1 MKKRAGLIA
10 TLWVGINALTVPTAA
25 SRDRFLVRIKPSAHS
40 IEEPA
45 DRQGLQLLR
54 SLGPG
59 RSSFLVTGSDDPN
72 GSLLE
77 RIQADPD
84 VEAAERVLQVRLPE
98 FRSQADSFDFE
109 PTIRAWLS
117 SATGRSLLAN
127 RGFVDYF
134 GALAWESYLE
144 QPSVRITQGV
154 RAQRLA
160 TGRGVSI
167 AIIDTRI
174 ENHPVLENVLD
185 PGYDFVGDWPEEDGD
200 LDEAV
205 ADVNLQQ
212 GTTVVINVP
221 PPGPK
226 TPGKPAAGSA
236 WTGDEQEYALG
247 HGTMVA
253 GIVHRVAPEA
263 RIMPLRV
270 FARDGS
276 ADTAGIVRAIYYA
289 VDHGA
294 RVINMSFSTSVLS
307 PELLRAVN
315 YATRRGVVCVASAG
329 NHARATMVYPASLA
343 NVLGVASTDDRDHR
357 SAFSNHGLD
366 VVEVAA
372 PGEGIVTTYLDGAY
386 AVGWGTSFSGALV
399 SGGAALLLDISSSLD
414 QYDVAKL
421 LSRTAERTID
431 DPDQGRVDFW
441 RAARAAAL
449 TRAYERAPESGAGR
463 QGGRDTR

>member
-1 MKKRAGLIA
+1 MKKRAGLVA
-10 TLWVGINALTVPTAA
+10 TLWVGINAITVPAA
-25 SRDRFLVRIKPSAHS
+25 SSSDRFLVRIKSSAHS

-45 DRQGLQLLR
+45 ERQGLQLLR

-59 RSSFLVTGSDDPN
+59 RSPFLVAGSEDSA

-84 VEAAERVLQVRLPE
+84 VEAAERVLEVRLPE
-98 FRSQADSFDFE
+98 FPSEADSFDFE
-109 PTIRAWLS
+109 PTINAWLS
-117 SATGRSLLAN
+117 SATAKSLLAN
-127 RGFVDYF
+127 RGYVDYF
-134 GALAWESYLE
+134 GAPVWESYLE
-144 QPSVRITQGV
+144 QPSLRIVQGA

-160 TGRGVSI
+160 TGRGVII

-185 PGYDFVGDWPEEDGD
+185 PGYDFIRDWPGEDGD
-200 LDEAV
+200 PDETAPI
-205 ADVNLQQ
+205 DVNLQQ
-212 GTTVVINVP
+212 GTTVVINLP
-221 PPGPK
+221 HPGPV
-226 TPGKPAAGSA
+226 TSHAPAGSPR
-236 WTGDEQEYALG
+236 TGDEQDYALG

-253 GIVHRVAPEA
+253 GIVHLMAPEA

-270 FARDGS
+270 FARDG
-276 ADTAGIVRAIYYA
+276 ADTARIIRAIYYA

-294 RVINMSFSTSVLS
+294 RVINMSFSASVLS

-329 NHARATMVYPASLA
+329 NQARATMAYPASLA

-357 SAFSNHGLD
+357 SAFSNYGSN
-366 VVEVAA
+366 VAEVAA

-386 AVGWGTSFSGALV
+386 AVGWGTSFSGAIV
-399 SGGAALLLDISSSLD
+399 SGGAALLLDVSSSFD
-414 QYDVAKL
+414 QYDVARL

-431 DPDQGRVDFW
+431 DPDQGRVNLW
-441 RAARAAAL
+441 RAARAAAA
-449 TRAYERAPESGAGR
+449 TRSFERVPQSGPR
-463 QGGRDTR
+463 E